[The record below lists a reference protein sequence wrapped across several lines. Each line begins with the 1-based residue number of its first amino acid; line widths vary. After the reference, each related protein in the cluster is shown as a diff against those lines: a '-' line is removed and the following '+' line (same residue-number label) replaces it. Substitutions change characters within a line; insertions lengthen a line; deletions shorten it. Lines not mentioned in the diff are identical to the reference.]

1 MFNGAY
7 STITNKDVLT
17 KEITRRKQVL
27 KENGYKE
34 SIISKIFKIIT
45 SNYSLSQS
53 QQQNQAGIQEEEIRM
68 SLNLP
73 YIEGTGVK
81 LRQIL
86 KSMRNL
92 LCKLK
97 HRVATEDRLQ

>member
-1 MFNGAY
+1 M
-7 STITNKDVLT
+7 
-17 KEITRRKQVL
+17 L

-97 HRVATEDRLQ
+97 HRLATEDKNNIFYEIDCNN

>member
-1 MFNGAY
+1 M
-7 STITNKDVLT
+7 
-17 KEITRRKQVL
+17 L

-73 YIEGTGVK
+73 YIEGTCVK

-97 HRVATEDRLQ
+97 HRVATEDKNNIFYEIDCNN